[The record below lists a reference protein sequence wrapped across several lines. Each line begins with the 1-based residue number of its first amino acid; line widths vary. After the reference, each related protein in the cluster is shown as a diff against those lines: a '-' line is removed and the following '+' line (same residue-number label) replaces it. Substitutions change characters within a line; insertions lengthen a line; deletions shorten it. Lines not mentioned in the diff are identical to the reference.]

1 MHKTCLSRRPF
12 IPDIIMVCQKTVA
25 RDRGLCRLTCRLLIK
40 VLVFVSQEQKFIQ
53 EPIEINHASSMCFL
67 PERKKITKKC
77 PFEIRLGF
85 LTSPSCAKLWF
96 HLPEFTQ
103 LPNSLIP
110 MELYNLFEWRIK
122 NFNLCKRPSRK
133 LVFYPFLFYSRVG
146 WNIPSGS
153 DANLSAFRQINWEC
167 EWMRKMEKKSI
178 WRILIK
184 MCLEVVWVTTNQCKD
199 LMSNDSKHRAD
210 SDNVSSHPNSDNI
223 SRGHSIHNRPKFKT
237 NKKWLLPL
245 IHESY

>member
-1 MHKTCLSRRPF
+1 MSWKGNGAQETTTDNHDIQRSLPTKILGSSRNDVFTNVRVKMIRSGREKTAWHKMHKTCLSRRPF

-110 MELYNLFEWRIK
+110 MELYNLFE
-122 NFNLCKRPSRK
+122 
-133 LVFYPFLFYSRVG
+133 
-146 WNIPSGS
+146 
-153 DANLSAFRQINWEC
+153 
-167 EWMRKMEKKSI
+167 
-178 WRILIK
+178 
-184 MCLEVVWVTTNQCKD
+184 
-199 LMSNDSKHRAD
+199 
-210 SDNVSSHPNSDNI
+210 
-223 SRGHSIHNRPKFKT
+223 
-237 NKKWLLPL
+237 
-245 IHESY
+245 